1 MSNFDVREI
10 SNGIKASKDVIG
22 FVTRVKA
29 EEEEEEEEEEEDVAE
44 EQVEEMKPEPEVMR
58 WRLLSTTKAGVKSAA
73 K

>member
-29 EEEEEEEEEEEDVAE
+29 EEEEEEEEEEDVAE

-73 K
+73 R

>member
-29 EEEEEEEEEEEDVAE
+29 EEEEEEEEEEDVAE
-44 EQVEEMKPEPEVMR
+44 EQVEEMKPEPEVTR

-73 K
+73 R